1 MHMDDIRE
9 FVTTK
14 VSDIVEAKDL
24 LNRLLAI
31 AQPEAV
37 FGEPIEV
44 GEQKI
49 ITASEVTA
57 GLGFGFGAG
66 GGAAEPGE
74 AKGRVLVAQNGP
86 SVVPEA
92 DEEAEKTSGDVE
104 ASGMG
109 GGGGGGGGAS
119 GRPVAVISIT
129 PNDVRVVPVIDQTRI
144 LLAMLSTLAA
154 IVLMLGKLR
163 RMARS

>member
-1 MHMDDIRE
+1 MDDIRE
-9 FVTTK
+9 FVTAK
-14 VSDIVEAKDL
+14 VDDIVEAKDL
-24 LNRLLAI
+24 LNRLLTI
-31 AQPEAV
+31 AQPQAV

-44 GEQKI
+44 GEQKV

-74 AKGRVLVAQNGP
+74 AKGGVLVAQNGP
-86 SVVPEA
+86 SVVPET
-92 DEEAEKTSGDVE
+92 DEETEKASPDAE

-129 PNDVRVVPVIDQTRI
+129 PNDVRVVPVVDQTRI
-144 LLAMLSTLAA
+144 LLAVLSTLAA
-154 IVLMLGKLR
+154 IFLMLGKLR
-163 RMARS
+163 RMTRN

>member
-1 MHMDDIRE
+1 MDDIRE
-9 FVTTK
+9 FVTAK
-14 VSDIVEAKDL
+14 VSDIVETRDL

-31 AQPEAV
+31 AQPQAV

-66 GGAAEPGE
+66 GGTAEPGE
-74 AKGRVLVAQNGP
+74 GKGGVLVAQNGP

-92 DEEAEKTSGDVE
+92 NEEATKTAGNAE

-129 PNDVRVVPVIDQTRI
+129 SDDVRVVPVLDQTRI
-144 LLAMLSTLAA
+144 LLAVLSTLAA
-154 IVLMLGKLR
+154 IFLMMGKLR
-163 RMARS
+163 RMTHS

>member
-1 MHMDDIRE
+1 MDDIRE
-9 FVTTK
+9 FVTTQ
-14 VSDIVEAKDL
+14 VSDIVEAKEL
-24 LNRLLAI
+24 LNRLLAV
-31 AQPEAV
+31 ARPEAV

-74 AKGRVLVAQNGP
+74 AKGAAILAQNGP
-86 SVVPEA
+86 SVMPEA
-92 DEEAEKTSGDVE
+92 EDEEKKTSVDVE
-104 ASGMG
+104 AGGMG

-129 PNDVRVVPVIDQTRI
+129 PDAVRVVPVIDQTRI
-144 LLAMLSTLAA
+144 ALAMLSTLAA
-154 IVLMLGKLR
+154 LFLMLGKLR
-163 RMARS
+163 RMTRS

>member
-109 GGGGGGGGAS
+109 GSGDQHHPQRCARGAGDRS
-119 GRPVAVISIT
+119 DQDLAGDALDAGRNSPYAG
-129 PNDVRVVPVIDQTRI
+129 QT
-144 LLAMLSTLAA
+144 APYGS
-154 IVLMLGKLR
+154 
-163 RMARS
+163 

>member
-1 MHMDDIRE
+1 MDDIRE
-9 FVTTK
+9 FVTTQ
-14 VSDIVEAKDL
+14 VSDIVEAKEL
-24 LNRLLAI
+24 LNRLLAV
-31 AQPEAV
+31 ARPEAV

-66 GGAAEPGE
+66 GGTAEPE
-74 AKGRVLVAQNGP
+74 KAKGAAIVAQNGP
-86 SVVPEA
+86 SLVHEA
-92 DEEAEKTSGDVE
+92 EDEEEKASVEVE
-104 ASGMG
+104 AGGVG

-144 LLAMLSTLAA
+144 ALAMLSTLAA
-154 IVLMLGKLR
+154 IFLMLSKLR
-163 RMARS
+163 RMSRS